1 MTLLTADEV
10 MNEYHYKKST
20 FYERRKECLL
30 SDYQDA
36 VILDGKTLIDK
47 RRWEEFIKYRSEQ
60 KKRKLMGIDWGR
72 NYGKDFETMAA
83 LFRHIHRHRAEKRKL
98 AANLINCSNC
108 WTGINDYRFKHAR
121 EIARDIKKARRPS
134 DFQNNSLLKNSL
146 RRLYH
151 NGMHWYRS

>member
-1 MTLLTADEV
+1 MTLLTSEEV
-10 MNEYHYKKST
+10 MDKYHYKKST

-72 NYGKDFETMAA
+72 SYGKDFETMAA
-83 LFRHIHRHRAEKRKL
+83 LFGKLHRHRIEKRKL
-98 AANLINCSNC
+98 IINLINSSDC
-108 WTGINDYRFKHAR
+108 WTGINDL
-121 EIARDIKKARRPS
+121 RPKYGTLS
-134 DFQNNSLLKNSL
+134 PRHHLK
-146 RRLYH
+146 
-151 NGMHWYRS
+151 